1 MLIISLQAVTKM
13 SCKRHYK
20 WFLQVKIRMLWL
32 EVQSPSSSASDVD
45 NLYNQAMMDKMDVAK
60 DGSSLQVTGNH
71 VIAARNHPKLVRLLD
86 FAQDVNFAMEASRKS
101 QISFAA
107 ANVVLAKTRNEKVI
121 SSIKRTLDFSFH
133 DVEELLRLVHLAME
147 ALSSS

>member
-1 MLIISLQAVTKM
+1 MLVILFTQTSGHITLPLTIYVKNNLMVFVWNCLQ
-13 SCKRHYK
+13 
-20 WFLQVKIRMLWL
+20 
-32 EVQSPSSSASDVD
+32 
-45 NLYNQAMMDKMDVAK
+45 
-60 DGSSLQVTGNH
+60 
-71 VIAARNHPKLVRLLD
+71 
-86 FAQDVNFAMEASRKS
+86 AQDVNFAMEASRKS

-107 ANVVLAKTRNEKVI
+107 ANVEPAKTRNEEVI